1 MRIRNTIVSLAASLV
16 ATLALAADAPNAAP
30 PKAAATTGAQ
40 APIEADSPRQMCIK
54 QCEQNNGICNTDVR
68 ASKRDCEKQAANRGN
83 NPFLGRPDFYD
94 GYCGYFGGDH
104 CGYFSNR
111 GQCSNR
117 YARRYAECVE
127 WMRGNIASQR
137 YECFRAESQAQKLCR
152 AELRDCKT
160 QCE

>member
-1 MRIRNTIVSLAASLV
+1 
-16 ATLALAADAPNAAP
+16 LAADVPTSSRDG
-30 PKAAATTGAQ
+30 KTTVAQ
-40 APIEADSPRQMCIK
+40 APVEPDSPRKMCIK

-68 ASKRDCEKQAANRGN
+68 QSKRDCEKQAANRGN
-83 NPFLGRPDFYD
+83 NPFTGRPDFYD

-137 YECFRAESQAQKLCR
+137 YECYRAESQAQKLCR
-152 AELRDCKT
+152 AELRDCKS